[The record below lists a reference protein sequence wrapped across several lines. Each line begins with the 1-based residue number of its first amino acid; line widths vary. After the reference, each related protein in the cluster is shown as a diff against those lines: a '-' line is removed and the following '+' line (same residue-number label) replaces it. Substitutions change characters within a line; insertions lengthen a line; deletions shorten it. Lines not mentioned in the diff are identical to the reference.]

1 LLGAST
7 MSKPRRGGTV
17 ADGLQPVRIV
27 PSLVHN
33 HIINDRSINALGG
46 VDRMAAIKRFVTIE
60 AYE

>member
-1 LLGAST
+1 

-33 HIINDRSINALGG
+33 HIINDRSINDFGG

-60 AYE
+60 AYD